1 MYERKIPEDLDC
13 GIIVTMKVLGG
24 KWQPCIIDAIDRGIR
39 RPSELHRY
47 LTPASGRVINM
58 QLRELEQYGIIYKK
72 IYNGLP
78 LKVEYYLTALG
89 ESILPIIAAIDKWGI
104 ANREQIKKRHL
115 LVQEEQPATIAE

>member
-13 GIIVTMKVLGG
+13 GIIITMKVLGG

-47 LTPASGRVINM
+47 LTTASSRVINM

-72 IYNGLP
+72 IYNGIP

-89 ESILPIIAAIDKWGI
+89 ESILPIITAMDKWGL
-104 ANREQIKKRHL
+104 ANREQIKKRSL
-115 LVQEEQPATIAE
+115 AATEEKQLAFVD

>member
-13 GIIVTMKVLGG
+13 GIIITMKVLGG

-47 LTPASGRVINM
+47 LTPASARVINM
-58 QLRELEQYGIIYKK
+58 QLRELEQYGIIYKN
-72 IYNGLP
+72 IHSGLP

-89 ESILPIIAAIDKWGI
+89 QSILPLIEAMDNWGK
-104 ANREQIKKRHL
+104 ANREQIKKRSL
-115 LVQEEQPATIAE
+115 LATREQPVPVEN

>member
-1 MYERKIPEDLDC
+1 MYARKIPEDLDC
-13 GIIVTMKVLGG
+13 GIILTMKVLGG

-47 LTPASGRVINM
+47 LTTASGRVINM

-78 LKVEYYLTALG
+78 LKVEYYLTTLG
-89 ESILPIIAAIDKWGI
+89 ESILPVIAAIDNWGL

-115 LVQEEQPATIAE
+115 PATQEQPVLVEN

>member
-13 GIIVTMKVLGG
+13 GIILTMKVLGG
-24 KWQPCIIDAIDRGIR
+24 KWQPCIIDAIDRGMR

-47 LTPASGRVINM
+47 LTTSSGRVINM

-89 ESILPIIAAIDKWGI
+89 ESILPIISAIDNWGI
-104 ANREQIKKRHL
+104 VNREEIKKRSL
-115 LVQEEQPATIAE
+115 PTQENQPAFAD

>member
-13 GIIVTMKVLGG
+13 GIILTMKVLGG

-39 RPSELHRY
+39 RPSEMHRY
-47 LTPASGRVINM
+47 LTTASARVINM

-72 IYNGLP
+72 IYNGIP

-89 ESILPIIAAIDKWGI
+89 ESILPVITAIDKWGL
-104 ANREQIKKRHL
+104 ANREQIKSRIL
-115 LVQEEQPATIAE
+115 SIEEEQPAIVE